1 MRYGKES
8 KERRK
13 IEKNRERRQVGKKE
27 ENERGGSLVLRV
39 LQVFYKILTY

>member
-13 IEKNRERRQVGKKE
+13 IEKNRERKQVGKKKKKM
-27 ENERGGSLVLRV
+27 NVVGALVLRV
-39 LQVFYKILTY
+39 LQM